1 MGCTSCSTRTADG
14 KAAGCKSNGNCGTS
28 GCNRMNVY
36 DWLADLPMF
45 DGFKPYPVIEVS
57 FKRGSRKDFYRNST
71 DLILEKGDCIAVEGT
86 NGFDVGEVSLTGEL
100 VKLQMKKR
108 HVDDSPDLK
117 KVLRLASDS
126 DLEVLAY
133 NAAREQDVMVRA
145 RVMARL
151 HALEMKIAEVEVQAD
166 GKKVTIYYTADHRID
181 FREIIR
187 LYATEFRARV
197 EMRQI
202 GARQESGKV
211 GGIGSCGRELCCSTW
226 LTDFKAVNTTAARY
240 QNLSINQT
248 KLAGQCGRLK
258 CCLNYELDTYMD
270 ALKGFPGNAD
280 KLDMAKG
287 WAYLQKKDIFR
298 NLMWYT
304 LPGSSRQYPLTI
316 ERVNEILALNKEG
329 VRPEDLGAVELEKPT
344 DKDGVAE
351 SAFVNDVGELSLR
364 ALERKDKKSK
374 KSRNKSAGKPEGAD
388 RKPPAEGGAAPRPPR
403 EERRPRREGAA
414 GSSNRPPREEPRP
427 RREEGSN
434 APKPQRAEGA
444 ATGAPP
450 AGPRPERRSRNRP
463 PRPRGEGG
471 APKPPVAE

>member
-14 KAAGCKSNGNCGTS
+14 KAAGCKSNGDCGTS
-28 GCNRMNVY
+28 SCNRMNVY

-71 DLILEKGDCIAVEGT
+71 DLILEKGDRISVEGT

-108 HVDDSPDLK
+108 HVDDSPELK
-117 KVLRLASDS
+117 KVLRMATES
-126 DLEVLAY
+126 DLEVLAQ

-202 GARQESGKV
+202 GARQESAKV

-270 ALKGFPGNAD
+270 ALKGFPVNAD

-316 ERVNEILALNKEG
+316 ERVNEILALNKDG
-329 VRPEDLGAVELEKPT
+329 IRPEDLGAVELEKPT
-344 DKDGVAE
+344 DRDGVAE

-374 KSRNKSAGKPEGAD
+374 KGRKNPDRPERTGGD
-388 RKPPAEGGAAPRPPR
+388 RKPPAEGVATTAVKPPR
-403 EERRPRREGAA
+403 EDRRPRREGTTTTPN
-414 GSSNRPPREEPRP
+414 SNNRPPRT
-427 RREEGSN
+427 
-434 APKPQRAEGA
+434 EGA
-444 ATGAPP
+444 AATPVTP
-450 AGPRPERRSRNRP
+450 AGPRPERRPRNDRNRS
-463 PRPRGEGG
+463 PRPKGDGG
-471 APKPPVAE
+471 GTPPPPASA